1 MRGVKDIL
9 RNQKTGKTVEISTL
23 ESVLADMGLF
33 LTQDEVQQALG
44 QTTVNKD
51 GNVDLKDFMWA
62 IQSIPSMQDKQ
73 VQVDNLDAVLG
84 GMGIYLNQEE
94 LQDALKLTKHYENE
108 MVNLKDFI
116 RACNATLTL
125 SGIDGYPRK
134 MPGAKSLKLPKVVE
148 KHNRPL
154 IPGRMISSVT
164 LSEVASLKGVKDL
177 TKPELEAF
185 RDAYDTFSKDIDG
198 NIDLLALE
206 DTAHKL
212 GINLTAEEVFDEL
225 VYADT
230 DGDGKVNFTDF
241 LNTITDSKHFI
252 QAVAPKNGNIESV
265 DTRGILLFEILSRLV
280 EMSMLSR
287 KTTVNIVSYYRK
299 KFMEATGKKAWR
311 ADSIDEDIQKRRYL
325 KKRPM
330 HKTRSS
336 PLSAFAGAARICVMN
351 DQELRDYTERLRATI
366 KMSESPYAQV
376 PIFPLIP
383 NRDNLLKGRP
393 KKDLQKL
400 EAQRRMEPVASFED
414 HFFHK
419 KKWLKQEAKLSKDN
433 KPALTLAPKL
443 KQRRE
448 HFTMDNLAEIRRE
461 VQKATTA
468 YRRAI
473 ALQERKKSLKLWRRL
488 RGGEIGLESGNSA
501 FYQIFS
507 TYSWSWNVCQEL
519 LTPRELQ
526 EYDNKLYHRR
536 SSRSSTSADK
546 RSSLSRRQNGS
557 QK

>member
-1 MRGVKDIL
+1 M
-9 RNQKTGKTVEISTL
+9 
-23 ESVLADMGLF
+23 
-33 LTQDEVQQALG
+33 
-44 QTTVNKD
+44 
-51 GNVDLKDFMWA
+51 
-62 IQSIPSMQDKQ
+62 
-73 VQVDNLDAVLG
+73 
-84 GMGIYLNQEE
+84 
-94 LQDALKLTKHYENE
+94 
-108 MVNLKDFI
+108 
-116 RACNATLTL
+116 
-125 SGIDGYPRK
+125 
-134 MPGAKSLKLPKVVE
+134 
-148 KHNRPL
+148 
-154 IPGRMISSVT
+154 
-164 LSEVASLKGVKDL
+164 
-177 TKPELEAF
+177 ELELIEGAHPHSPWVGFKPGSLQINNPTFKSRGFRSLAF

-241 LNTITDSKHFI
+241 LNTITDSNLRF
-252 QAVAPKNGNIESV
+252 SFLW
-265 DTRGILLFEILSRLV
+265 DFF
-280 EMSMLSR
+280 
-287 KTTVNIVSYYRK
+287 SYYRK

-336 PLSAFAGAARICVMN
+336 PLSAFAGAARICKLN
-351 DQELRDYTERLRATI
+351 YLFFFFWLSPLLATI

-419 KKWLKQEAKLSKDN
+419 KKWLKQEVEVTANINFDRQFLLSAS
-433 KPALTLAPKL
+433 PPS
-443 KQRRE
+443 Q
-448 HFTMDNLAEIRRE
+448 

>member
-1 MRGVKDIL
+1 
-9 RNQKTGKTVEISTL
+9 
-23 ESVLADMGLF
+23 
-33 LTQDEVQQALG
+33 
-44 QTTVNKD
+44 
-51 GNVDLKDFMWA
+51 
-62 IQSIPSMQDKQ
+62 
-73 VQVDNLDAVLG
+73 
-84 GMGIYLNQEE
+84 
-94 LQDALKLTKHYENE
+94 
-108 MVNLKDFI
+108 
-116 RACNATLTL
+116 
-125 SGIDGYPRK
+125 
-134 MPGAKSLKLPKVVE
+134 
-148 KHNRPL
+148 
-154 IPGRMISSVT
+154 
-164 LSEVASLKGVKDL
+164 
-177 TKPELEAF
+177 
-185 RDAYDTFSKDIDG
+185 
-198 NIDLLALE
+198 
-206 DTAHKL
+206 
-212 GINLTAEEVFDEL
+212 
-225 VYADT
+225 
-230 DGDGKVNFTDF
+230 
-241 LNTITDSKHFI
+241 
-252 QAVAPKNGNIESV
+252 
-265 DTRGILLFEILSRLV
+265 
-280 EMSMLSR
+280 MSMLSR